1 MDPFRFPIQEATRSD
16 VPSMMPTTER
26 RSKAHHDHDASSS
39 HSRRSQHGA
48 ARFFT
53 CMFQMCKN
61 SNDVAHQT
69 LSMTQETRRR
79 QNEFMASRNHPVPP
93 PGPEMEPVIAP
104 QWEMPLL
111 TDEMLQNFDFSVY
124 AHGALP
130 PRTARAPTPTADDAG
145 DDDAG
150 DDDARESSSSLG
162 FGHY

>member
-1 MDPFRFPIQEATRSD
+1 
-16 VPSMMPTTER
+16 
-26 RSKAHHDHDASSS
+26 
-39 HSRRSQHGA
+39 
-48 ARFFT
+48 
-53 CMFQMCKN
+53 
-61 SNDVAHQT
+61 
-69 LSMTQETRRR
+69 MTQETRRR

-93 PGPEMEPVIAP
+93 PGPEMEPVVAP

-130 PRTARAPTPTADDAG
+130 RPARAPPADYADDERDDDAGNDNAG
-145 DDDAG
+145 DDDAR